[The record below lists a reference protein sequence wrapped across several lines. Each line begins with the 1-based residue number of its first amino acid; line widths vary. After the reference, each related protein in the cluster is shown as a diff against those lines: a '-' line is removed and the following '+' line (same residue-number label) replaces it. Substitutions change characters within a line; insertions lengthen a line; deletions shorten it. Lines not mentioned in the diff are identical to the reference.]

1 MNPFSLSSC
10 RNRKDCT
17 KRIIISRGVPGGR
30 SLSLSLSLCHALS
43 RRKKER
49 KYLNLDLVPALSHF
63 IREFCFILYLFYYYF
78 FSLLNRLGV
87 VLPACRDTAGIRHPE
102 TSEFIDSVSVA
113 SVALAIINWLALGW
127 RLHFDIGYS
136 NCCLSPS
143 PILWSATL
151 CVSGFYSKSRVTVSL
166 EPQSITIGP
175 LAVVSAHGYHY
186 YVDFDIT

>member
-1 MNPFSLSSC
+1 MFSGWITIQYHYLKFVLFYIC
-10 RNRKDCT
+10 F
-17 KRIIISRGVPGGR
+17 III
-30 SLSLSLSLCHALS
+30 
-43 RRKKER
+43 
-49 KYLNLDLVPALSHF
+49 
-63 IREFCFILYLFYYYF
+63 F

-186 YVDFDIT
+186 YLDFDIT

>member
-1 MNPFSLSSC
+1 M
-10 RNRKDCT
+10 
-17 KRIIISRGVPGGR
+17 
-30 SLSLSLSLCHALS
+30 
-43 RRKKER
+43 
-49 KYLNLDLVPALSHF
+49 
-63 IREFCFILYLFYYYF
+63 
-78 FSLLNRLGV
+78 

-186 YVDFDIT
+186 YLDFDIT